1 MAEGGLVVMRWSLL
15 GRDDKQARRV
25 ACFLLLSLPCPPF
38 RALGMEVRRCRVC
51 SAVVVTADGSHELI
65 PGLQHSVAQKKKKVC
80 NLLGNTAGTRHY

>member
-1 MAEGGLVVMRWSLL
+1 MRWSLL

-51 SAVVVTADGSHELI
+51 SAVVVTADGSHEL
-65 PGLQHSVAQKKKKVC
+65 
-80 NLLGNTAGTRHY
+80 TRAFSIVVVDRGFA